1 MTSLLRNV
9 GMVTLFKRAEGGTR
23 REACRVDVI
32 YLTGLHALPRSRRE
46 IRGATDRQFDRAWR
60 YIQSV
65 DADQF
70 KTFDRPVTSLSG
82 RLHESKL
89 AQRRQLNCRNVDDDR
104 CPVAIVNDRCFP
116 KVEPLNDRISVLL
129 PAHPRTLPLSGIEAR
144 RHRASTPVHGHES
157 ARHRMD
163 LSVPAQR
170 TAEAVLV
177 STAPGR
183 GRDPHRRLRSE
194 QAA

>member
-32 YLTGLHALPRSRRE
+32 YLTGLHALPESRRE

-60 YIQSV
+60 YIQSF

-116 KVEPLNDRISVLL
+116 KVEPLNDRISVPSRLTVRFHSR
-129 PAHPRTLPLSGIEAR
+129 ATEAR